1 MKIKD
6 YINRETLL
14 QIKRNWSENEVI
26 SLLMKENKSLKFRIG
41 ELISELD
48 ELKDTQKNKINEY
61 KKDDYVKSLLDEINR
76 HREKKNNY
84 EKQMIEWR
92 NKYYILKNK

>member
-1 MKIKD
+1 MKTKD
-6 YINRETLL
+6 YINRESLL

-92 NKYYILKNK
+92 NKYYSLKNL